1 MSADVKKSSPINVVN
16 KINNYQTPDTTNEYQ
31 AAQLREIESLKKR
44 LDDESNKNVKL
55 NMELLQFKTSN
66 YSNNILSNDKNGESF
81 SSPLNGKR
89 TTTDAVSRN
98 HLNTNLID
106 EYSEI
111 KFQIEQMENGIDDY
125 FE

>member
-1 MSADVKKSSPINVVN
+1 MSNSTWNSYNLKQAIIAIIFYRMTKMVN
-16 KINNYQTPDTTNEYQ
+16 
-31 AAQLREIESLKKR
+31 S
-44 LDDESNKNVKL
+44 
-55 NMELLQFKTSN
+55 
-66 YSNNILSNDKNGESF
+66 
-81 SSPLNGKR
+81 KR

-98 HLNTNLID
+98 YLNRNLID